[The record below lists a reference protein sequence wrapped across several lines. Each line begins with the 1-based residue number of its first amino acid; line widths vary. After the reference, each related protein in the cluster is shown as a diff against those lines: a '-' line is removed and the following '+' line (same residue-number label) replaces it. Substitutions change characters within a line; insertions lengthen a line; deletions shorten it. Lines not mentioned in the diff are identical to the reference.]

1 MSIDDLRRQISA
13 IGRQTVTLGLVKAS
27 SGNLSARLP
36 DADEILIT
44 PSGEALDALDPAEL
58 VCLGLDGQIRSGA
71 RPPSSESLLH
81 LAMYRRHREINAVVH
96 LHPPFATVVG
106 TALGA
111 VRPMTFE
118 GLYYLGEVG
127 IVPPI
132 LPGSEELAQAAAQA
146 ADRSRVLVLQHHGS
160 VCLGADL
167 QEALYR
173 SIELEETSR
182 LIVIARALGAEAYLP
197 AWAIEAMQG
206 RRY

>member
-36 DADEILIT
+36 GADEILIT
-44 PSGEALDALDPAEL
+44 PAGEALDALDPAEL
-58 VCLGLDGQIRSGA
+58 VCVGLDGQIRSGA
-71 RPPSSESLLH
+71 RPPSSELLLH
-81 LAMYRRHREINAVVH
+81 LAMYRRHSEINAVVH

-111 VRPMTFE
+111 VRPVTFE
-118 GLYYLGEVG
+118 GLYYLGEVA

-132 LPGSEELAQAAAQA
+132 LPGSADLAQAAAHA

-182 LIVIARALGAEAYLP
+182 LNAIARALGADAHLP

-206 RRY
+206 RHY

>member
-36 DADEILIT
+36 GADEILIT
-44 PSGEALDALDPAEL
+44 PSGAALDALDPAEL

-71 RPPSSESLLH
+71 RPPSSELLLH
-81 LAMYRRHREINAVVH
+81 LAMYRRHPAIHAVVH

-111 VRPMTFE
+111 VRPVTFE
-118 GLYYLGEVG
+118 GLYYLDEVG
-127 IVPPI
+127 IVPPL

-182 LIVIARALGAEAYLP
+182 LIVIARSLGAEAYLP
-197 AWAIEAMQG
+197 TWAIAAMQG

>member
-1 MSIDDLRRQISA
+1 MSIDDLRHQISA

-36 DADEILIT
+36 GADEILIT

-58 VCLGLDGQIRSGA
+58 VCVGLDGQIRSGA
-71 RPPSSESLLH
+71 RPPSSELLLH
-81 LAMYRRHREINAVVH
+81 LAMYRRHPQINAVVH

-111 VRPMTFE
+111 VRPVTFE

-127 IVPPI
+127 IVPPL
-132 LPGSEELAQAAAQA
+132 LPGSEELARVAAQA

-182 LIVIARALGAEAYLP
+182 LIVIARSLGAEASLP
-197 AWAIEAMQG
+197 TWAIEALQG